1 MYEKGEMEG
10 NEQRRG
16 VAGEN
21 QLTCNIES
29 YCHVQTYSEEMKEPL
44 VVRNR
49 STLTRHSK
57 IKVTKANHATK
68 YMFKEH
74 RGGSYTEQEQV
85 KTKLSYIYWTVHRLD
100 S

>member
-1 MYEKGEMEG
+1 
-10 NEQRRG
+10 
-16 VAGEN
+16 
-21 QLTCNIES
+21 
-29 YCHVQTYSEEMKEPL
+29 MKEPL

-74 RGGSYTEQEQV
+74 RGGSYTE
-85 KTKLSYIYWTVHRLD
+85 
-100 S
+100 